1 MELKQNN
8 RLLKREYFKAL
19 FPVMFSVLGATMNAL
34 IDSVFVSRRLGGN
47 ALAAVNLSMP
57 VYLILCTIGSLISG
71 GASVCSAR
79 EAGKDNMKAARDY
92 CRDAFILSAAV
103 SVLFTV
109 FGTIF
114 CRPIAKM
121 LSGGGELAEQVHS
134 YCLVTFIGSAAV
146 ILMYLPLSY
155 LQLEGKNR
163 AISLTVSVMVAA
175 DIILDIFFLFVLDL
189 GLYGA
194 SAASVFSSLAAAV
207 CGFISLGGGS
217 SNYRSG
223 TAIPGIGNI
232 GRILRYGSPAALGNM
247 FDAVKLLLLNTIIL
261 TAAGE
266 EGAAV
271 WAVLNTLSELSLMIV
286 SGVPRAAAPMIS
298 AYHTA
303 KENGGIRMLTALEVR
318 AGLAL
323 SIAYAAAVT
332 ALHRPIA
339 LLFGIGGG
347 MLFPIGCL
355 GAGVILSTLCGIW
368 EKHLG
373 SIGRIAEAN
382 VATGARSCVMPVV
395 AAVLLSAVGAELWLF
410 LPISA
415 LASAV
420 VIAAMTVISAAG
432 SHGTDRPLSLVLLLD
447 DSLERENK
455 ILDFSIAADM
465 TEACSAAEKI
475 KDFCTGNSMDT
486 KLTIKLGLAIEE
498 LLNVIIQKTPDIV
511 SIDLRVFALG
521 GGTGVRLRCAGK
533 SYDPFTDRD
542 SDEDFL
548 LGVNLIRK
556 MADSTG
562 HSYIFG
568 MNIITIIFPLEN
580 KANERKHNQR
590 GDVF

>member
-1 MELKQNN
+1 MELKQDN
-8 RLLKREYFKAL
+8 RLLKREYFKVL
-19 FPVMFSVLGATMNAL
+19 FPVMFSVLGATVNAL
-34 IDSVFVSRRLGGN
+34 IDSVFVSRRLGGS

-92 CRDAFILSAAV
+92 CRDALILSAAV

-109 FGTIF
+109 LGTIF

-121 LSGGGELAEQVHS
+121 LSGGGELAEQVYS

-163 AISLTVSVMVAA
+163 AISLTVAVMVAA
-175 DIILDIFFLFVLDL
+175 DIILDIFFLYVLDL

-207 CGFISLGGGS
+207 CGFISLGGWRSGC
-217 SNYRSG
+217 RSG
-223 TAIPGIGNI
+223 TAPGIGNI
-232 GRILRYGSPAALGNM
+232 GRILRYGSPAALGNL
-247 FDAVKLLLLNTIIL
+247 FDAVKLLLLNAIIL

-303 KENGGIRMLTALEVR
+303 RENGGIRLLTALEIR
-318 AGLAL
+318 AGLVL
-323 SIAYAAAVT
+323 SVTYAAAAA
-332 ALHRPIA
+332 ALHRPIE
-339 LLFGIGGG
+339 LLFGISGD

-382 VATGARSCVMPVV
+382 VAAGARACVMPVA
-395 AAVLLSAVGAELWLF
+395 AAVLLSAAGERLWLF
-410 LPISA
+410 LPLSA

-420 VIAAMTVISAAG
+420 VIAAMTAISAAG
-432 SHGTDRPLSLVLLLD
+432 SRGTDRPLSPVLLLD
-447 DSLERENK
+447 DSLERENR

-475 KDFCTGNSMDT
+475 KDFCTGNRMDT

-498 LLNVIIQKTPDIV
+498 LLNVIIQKTPDIA

-521 GGTGVRLRCAGK
+521 GATGVRLRCAGK
-533 SYDPFTDRD
+533 SYDPFADRD

-548 LGVNLIRK
+548 MGVNMIRK

-580 KANERKHNQR
+580 KANERKNNQR